1 MKRANK
7 FECDK
12 GKAKANFRKH
22 GIRFSE
28 GCRIFEGHTLTSP
41 SKQNADLDEERYV
54 SIGRLDNETA
64 AVVIWTRRIS
74 NVRVISVRKA
84 SRNERDRFYAY
95 IQKAIN

>member
-12 GKAKANFRKH
+12 SKGRSNFEKH

-28 GCRIFEGHTLTSP
+28 GCRIFDGHTLTSP
-41 SKQNADLDEERYV
+41 SKQNADLNEERYV
-54 SIGRLDNETA
+54 SIGSLNSTTAVVVVWTRRLDNM
-64 AVVIWTRRIS
+64 
-74 NVRVISVRKA
+74 RVISVRKA
-84 SRNERDRFYAY
+84 RRDERDRFHAH